1 MLSKV
6 RYTPPTEAEWVQ
18 RQLNQALASDSY
30 QEYLESNGYSRMEIM
45 TEEDLT
51 AWLADLSAVAKD
63 VMQKAKLI
71 G

>member
-1 MLSKV
+1 
-6 RYTPPTEAEWVQ
+6 
-18 RQLNQALASDSY
+18 
-30 QEYLESNGYSRMEIM
+30 MEIM